1 MALSHKELRTD
12 FMSKL
17 NSLITL
23 LEKKSVTENER
34 ALVFLLRQ
42 RISTVAQING
52 VDFIPTECATMLYQ
66 YDKEIIER
74 KEEFFLQTPVKDLI
88 SSASA
93 ALVDESTTELIE
105 LVRGVYTK
113 SPKSERDR
121 VYKMVLDLHKVGIQ
135 YLLVGV

>member
-1 MALSHKELRTD
+1 MDVSRKELRTD

-17 NSLITL
+17 NSLITM

-42 RISTVAQING
+42 RMSTVAQING

-66 YDKEIIER
+66 YDREIVER
-74 KEEFFLQTPVKDLI
+74 KEEFFLQTSVSDLI
-88 SSASA
+88 NSANA
-93 ALVDESTTELIE
+93 ALIDESTTELIE
-105 LVRGVYTK
+105 LVRGIYTK

-121 VYKMVLDLHKVGIQ
+121 VYNMVLDLHKVGIK
-135 YLLVGV
+135 YLLTGA